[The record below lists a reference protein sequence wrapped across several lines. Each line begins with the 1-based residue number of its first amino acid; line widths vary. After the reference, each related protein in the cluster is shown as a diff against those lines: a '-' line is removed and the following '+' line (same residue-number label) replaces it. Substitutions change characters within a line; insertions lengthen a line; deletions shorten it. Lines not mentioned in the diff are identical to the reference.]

1 MLLFQIKSQPVNVY
15 KNVAYKKTCNIVL
28 QPSKCEESTFPHP
41 FIFVLIPYSI
51 GAIKSREMLPKV
63 GRGKGKRYKGC
74 GEEKYIKEGWP
85 YTERGGSYLLHT
97 MIKCRF
103 WTQIDWAIDQ
113 FQ

>member
-1 MLLFQIKSQPVNVY
+1 
-15 KNVAYKKTCNIVL
+15 
-28 QPSKCEESTFPHP
+28 
-41 FIFVLIPYSI
+41 
-51 GAIKSREMLPKV
+51 MLPKV
-63 GRGKGKRYKGC
+63 GKGKGKRYKGW
-74 GEEKYIKEGWP
+74 GEEKDIKEGWP